1 MLIVSTLCNVGKF
14 KLNVSTTTA
23 VRKDMSFFIPWNT
36 FSRLWNKYSRL
47 WKNHSKAWNF
57 LWLSL
62 LVYMCACCLHY
73 VMYCI
78 TVVNVS
84 SVSNVGNILKIQ
96 IYRICSRIS
105 PLEKVLLSEGT
116 SVASQSPLEKAQ
128 IKFGFFLA
136 YLYLC
141 QQYAEIS

>member
-1 MLIVSTLCNVGKF
+1 MN
-14 KLNVSTTTA
+14 
-23 VRKDMSFFIPWNT
+23 FFTPWNNN
-36 FSRLWNKYSRL
+36 SILWNKHSRL
-47 WKNHSKAWNF
+47 WKNLSKAWNF

-62 LVYMCACCLHY
+62 LAYMCACCLHY

-78 TVVNVS
+78 TVVNAS